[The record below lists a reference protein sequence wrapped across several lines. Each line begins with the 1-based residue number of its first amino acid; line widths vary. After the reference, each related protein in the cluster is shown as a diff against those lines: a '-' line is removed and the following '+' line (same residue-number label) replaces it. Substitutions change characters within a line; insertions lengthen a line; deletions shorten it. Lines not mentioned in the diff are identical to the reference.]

1 VLLIILSLG
10 GFAASMAARIVDPL
24 VTAIAVDF
32 IMPVAMV
39 ALLASAY
46 TLPFS
51 FSQPLLGPIGD
62 AIGKSLM
69 IRIALAM
76 LAVFLLASAFAP
88 SFSTLFGA
96 RILAGMA
103 GAGIIPLSFA
113 LIGDTFAIAVRQVAM
128 SRFLASTLVGQ
139 LVGSSAAGLLAEWI
153 GWRWVLGLSAIIA
166 CLAAIAAILWLPR
179 SNQPS
184 NPIDIREILHRY
196 RRVLQNPRAY
206 ICFCSVFLE
215 GGAIYG
221 VTPFIGDIMQQRQI
235 GGLREAGFAVA
246 GLGLGG
252 LLYTLVVPLILKVA
266 TRMQMMRAGGI
277 LAGLS
282 LMALAIPLNA
292 WGVSGVMVFLGIG
305 FFLMHNS
312 IQTEVTEL
320 LPSARASC
328 FALHAFSFY
337 LGQSVGP
344 ILYGQSLSHF
354 GLQPSVLT
362 GGIVLICV
370 GFGINFFLNR
380 YPVLT
385 PQSS

>member
-1 VLLIILSLG
+1 MLLLILSLG

-32 IMPVAMV
+32 IMPVATV

-51 FSQPLLGPIGD
+51 FSQPLLGPVGD
-62 AIGKSLM
+62 TIGKSLM
-69 IRIALAM
+69 IRCALSLM
-76 LAVFLLASAFAP
+76 AVFLLASAFAP
-88 SFSTLFGA
+88 NFMSLFWA
-96 RILAGMA
+96 RVFAGMV

-113 LIGDTFAIAVRQVAM
+113 LIGDTFPIAVRQVAM

-139 LVGSSAAGLLAEWI
+139 LVGSSTAGILAEWI
-153 GWRWVLGLSAIIA
+153 GWRWVLGLSALMA
-166 CLAAIAAILWLPR
+166 LLAALAALFWLPR
-179 SNQPS
+179 STQAAQPL
-184 NPIDIREILHRY
+184 DISDILARY
-196 RRVLQNPRAY
+196 RKVLNNPRSY
-206 ICFCSVFLE
+206 ICFTSVFLE

-221 VTPFIGDIMQQRQI
+221 ITPFIGDLMQQRSI

-246 GLGLGG
+246 GIGLGG
-252 LLYTLVVPLILKVA
+252 LLYTVMVPLILKVA
-266 TRMQMMRAGGI
+266 TRPQMMRAGGI

-282 LMALAIPLNA
+282 LMGLAFPLNA
-292 WGVSGVMVFLGIG
+292 MGVAGVMVFLGIG

-320 LPSARASC
+320 LPAARASC

-344 ILYGQSLSHF
+344 VLYGQSLSRF
-354 GLQPSVLT
+354 GLQPSVLA
-362 GGIVLICV
+362 GGAVLIAV
-370 GFGINFFLNR
+370 GFGINFMLGR
-380 YPVLT
+380 YPAKAEA
-385 PQSS
+385 

>member
-1 VLLIILSLG
+1 MLLLILSLG

-24 VTAIAVDF
+24 VTAIAADF
-32 IMPVAMV
+32 VMPVAMV

-51 FSQPLLGPIGD
+51 FSQPLLGPVGD

-69 IRIALAM
+69 IRIALAL

-88 SFSTLFGA
+88 TFTTLFWV
-96 RILAGMA
+96 RIFAGMA

-153 GWRWVLGLSAIIA
+153 GWRWVLGLSAAIA
-166 CLAAIAAILWLPR
+166 FLAAIAAVLWLPR
-179 SNQPS
+179 ASQPS
-184 NPIDIREILHRY
+184 QPIDIREILRRY
-196 RRVLQNPRAY
+196 GRVLQNPRAY
-206 ICFCSVFLE
+206 ICFTSVFLE

-252 LLYTLVVPLILKVA
+252 LLYTLAVPLILKVA
-266 TRMQMMRAGGI
+266 TRPQMMRAGGI

-282 LMALAIPLNA
+282 LMSLAFPLNA
-292 WGVSGVMVFLGIG
+292 IGVSGVMVCLGIG

-320 LPSARASC
+320 LPAARASC

-344 ILYGQSLSHF
+344 MLYGQSLSLF
-354 GLQPSVLT
+354 GMQASVMT
-362 GGIVLICV
+362 GGIVLVCV

-380 YPVLT
+380 YPPVSQ
-385 PQSS
+385 PVS

>member
-1 VLLIILSLG
+1 
-10 GFAASMAARIVDPL
+10 MAARIVDPL
-24 VTAIAVDF
+24 VTAIAADF
-32 IMPVAMV
+32 VMPVAMV

-51 FSQPLLGPIGD
+51 FSQPLLGPVGD

-69 IRIALAM
+69 IRIALAL

-88 SFSTLFGA
+88 TFTTLFWV
-96 RILAGMA
+96 RIFAGMA

-153 GWRWVLGLSAIIA
+153 GWRWVLGLSAAIA
-166 CLAAIAAILWLPR
+166 FLAAIAAVLWLPR
-179 SNQPS
+179 ASQPS
-184 NPIDIREILHRY
+184 QPIDIREILRRY
-196 RRVLQNPRAY
+196 GRVLQNPRAY
-206 ICFCSVFLE
+206 ICFTSVFLE

-252 LLYTLVVPLILKVA
+252 LLYTLAVPLILKVA
-266 TRMQMMRAGGI
+266 TRPQMMRAGGI

-282 LMALAIPLNA
+282 LMSLAFPLNA
-292 WGVSGVMVFLGIG
+292 IGVSGVMVCLGIG

-320 LPSARASC
+320 LPAARASC

-344 ILYGQSLSHF
+344 MLYGQSLSLF
-354 GLQPSVLT
+354 GMQASVMT
-362 GGIVLICV
+362 GGIVLVCV

-380 YPVLT
+380 YPPVSQ
-385 PQSS
+385 PVS

>member
-1 VLLIILSLG
+1 MLLLILSLG

-24 VTAIAVDF
+24 VTAIAGDF
-32 IMPVAMV
+32 VMPVALV

-51 FSQPLLGPIGD
+51 FSQPLLGPVGD
-62 AIGKSLM
+62 TIGKSLM
-69 IRIALAM
+69 IRCALSL
-76 LAVFLLASAFAP
+76 LAVFLFASAFAP
-88 SFSTLFGA
+88 DFTSLFWF
-96 RILAGMA
+96 RVFAGIA

-139 LVGSSAAGLLAEWI
+139 LVGSSAAGILAEWI
-153 GWRWVLGLSAIIA
+153 GWRWVLGLSALMA
-166 CLAAIAAILWLPR
+166 FLAAGAALLWLPR
-179 SNQPS
+179 SPQS
-184 NPIDIREILHRY
+184 TQPIDVRDILGRY
-196 RRVLQNPRAY
+196 RKVLGNPRSY
-206 ICFCSVFLE
+206 ICFTSVFLE

-221 VTPFIGDIMQQRQI
+221 ITPFIGDIMQQRDV

-252 LLYTLVVPLILKVA
+252 LLYTMVVPLILKIA
-266 TRMQMMRAGGI
+266 TRPQMMRAGGI
-277 LAGLS
+277 LAGIS
-282 LMALAIPLNA
+282 LMCLAFQLSA
-292 WGVSGVMVFLGIG
+292 WGIALVMVFLGIG

-320 LPSARASC
+320 LPAARASC

-344 ILYGQSLSHF
+344 VLYGQSLSHF
-354 GLQPSVLT
+354 GLQPSVIM
-362 GGIVLICV
+362 GGLVLVAV
-370 GFGINFFLNR
+370 GFGINFMLVR
-380 YPVLT
+380 Y
-385 PQSS
+385 SAKNEA